1 MFGISP
7 SARIRPS
14 PYYASTI
21 ADGVRTFTT
30 YNHMLMPTGY
40 GDPEGEY
47 WRLIK
52 GVSQWDVAVER
63 QVQLEGPD
71 AARLAQI
78 LCPRDLSGCQVGQ
91 GKYVPLCNH
100 QGALINDP
108 ILLKLDENRFW
119 LSIAD
124 SNIWFWASAIAA
136 ERGLRVTVSE
146 PDVSPMALQG
156 PKAADVVASVCGDWV
171 RALKYFWFRQTTIE
185 GIPVVVARSGWSKQG
200 GFEIYLMDGSRADR
214 LWNIFREAGK
224 PWDIGPGNPN
234 SCERIESALFN
245 YGADTDAATNPF
257 EVRLGRYVDLHAPD
271 DVVGI
276 QALRRLHGA
285 GIRRQQLG
293 VLLDGDQ
300 PMAPD
305 YRWLPITRDSET
317 VGHLTTSVWSYRLE
331 RNIGIALVRADCA
344 PHQPITVRRDGAIL
358 TGTLTAL
365 PFI

>member
-14 PYYASTI
+14 PYYASTL
-21 ADGVRTFTT
+21 AEGVTTFTT

-40 GDPEGEY
+40 GDPESEY
-47 WRLIK
+47 WRLIN

-63 QVQLEGPD
+63 QVQIQGPD
-71 AARLAQI
+71 AGRLAQI
-78 LCPRDLSGCQVGQ
+78 LSARDLTGCQVGQ

-100 QGALINDP
+100 QGVLINDP
-108 ILLKLDENRFW
+108 ILLKLDDDRYW

-156 PKAADVVASVCGDWV
+156 PKAADVVASVCGDWI
-171 RALKYFWFRQTTIE
+171 RELRYFWFKQTTIE

-200 GFEIYLMDGSRADR
+200 GFELYLMDGSKADK
-214 LWNIFREAGK
+214 LWSIFREAGQ

-234 SCERIESALFN
+234 GCERIESGLFN
-245 YGADTDAATNPF
+245 YGADTDAQTNPF
-257 EVRLGRYVDLHAPD
+257 EVRLGKYVDLHAPD

-276 QALRRLHGA
+276 HALRRLHKG
-285 GIRRQQLG
+285 GIKRQQLG
-293 VLLDGDQ
+293 VVLDGDKRLEL
-300 PMAPD
+300 D
-305 YRWLPITRDSET
+305 FRWLPIERDGET
-317 VGHLTTSVWSYRLE
+317 VGHLTTSVWSYRLK
-331 RNIGIALVRADCA
+331 RNIGIALVTSDCTA
-344 PHQPITVRRDGAIL
+344 AQAIAVRKDGSSIA
-358 TGTLTAL
+358 GALTAL
-365 PFI
+365 PFL